1 MRVYSSLGEQ
11 IGFPLSGGG
20 LGGYFYMTWVT
31 VVAKLE
37 VADGVVVTVFVVA
50 LVELPHSVHT
60 LD

>member
-1 MRVYSSLGEQ
+1 
-11 IGFPLSGGG
+11 
-20 LGGYFYMTWVT
+20 MTWVT